1 MSDCSNIFYI
11 LLTKNRHILNIRMLR
26 QNVSKIRQEK
36 KIEIISSLYVLNCF
50 EYFEANCFKNS
61 QRF

>member
-1 MSDCSNIFYI
+1 
-11 LLTKNRHILNIRMLR
+11 MLR

-36 KIEIISSLYVLNCF
+36 KFEIISSLYVLNCF
-50 EYFEANCFKNS
+50 EYFEANCFKNL